1 MKSVFC
7 FLFLAALAV
16 ALALLVGGNTATVTL
31 FWVPYRVDMSFNLV
45 LFTLVLAFVM
55 LYLALRGWITLRR
68 LPEQAHRW
76 RVHQM
81 ERAVYIALLDA
92 LAYLMSGRFVRAQS
106 AAEKALEQLAGLEP
120 DGFAHHEQIALQA
133 RWLAAE
139 SAKALGNMS
148 RCDELVQAMLDAP
161 VTRSAAPAREAAVLR
176 AATWAVE
183 ARDPAIAARR
193 LAELPQGAL
202 RRIQVLRLRLRLAQ
216 LQHDTHAALD
226 MVRLLTKHHAFTPR
240 VAASVLRGLIL
251 DALRETH
258 DEGQL
263 LKVWQSLDKT
273 ERATP
278 ELALALLD
286 RWQMLSGQAQGGL
299 GAEGDDENVQTAGLR
314 SVLTQCIE
322 TVWSAYGS
330 LPSDLQHRLV
340 LHVERQLPQLDAGW
354 LAQIERQQQAHPA
367 DVGLQYLA
375 GQAFMQ
381 RQLWGKAAFLLG
393 QASHAALPVELARR
407 TWCSLARLAEN
418 RGDEAAAQSAWKR
431 AAQVC

>member
-1 MKSVFC
+1 MKSVFG

-31 FWVPYRVDMSFNLV
+31 FWVPYRVDMSLNLV
-45 LFTLVLAFVM
+45 LFGLVAVFVL
-55 LYLALRGWITLRR
+55 LYLAVRGWVMLRR

-76 RVHQM
+76 RLHQM
-81 ERAVYIALLDA
+81 ERAVYISVLDA

-106 AAEKALEQLAGLEP
+106 AAERALEQLASLVP
-120 DGFAHHEQIALQA
+120 DDFAHHEQVVVQA

-139 SAKALGNMS
+139 SAKALGNQPL
-148 RCDELVQAMLDAP
+148 CEHHLQVLLDHPAP
-161 VTRSAAPAREAAVLR
+161 RSALPAREAALLR

-183 ARDPAIAARR
+183 ARDASTATQR

-216 LQHDTHAALD
+216 LQRDTHVALD
-226 MVRLLTKHHAFTPR
+226 MVRLLTKHHAFNPR

-258 DEGQL
+258 DGSQL
-263 LKVWQSLDKT
+263 LKVWQSLDKS

-286 RWQMLSGQAQGGL
+286 RWEVVRGQSPSGEDAPDEGQA
-299 GAEGDDENVQTAGLR
+299 AGMR
-314 SVLTQCIE
+314 RALTQCID
-322 TVWSAYGS
+322 TAWGAYES

-354 LAQIERQQQAHPA
+354 LAQIERKQQAHPA
-367 DVGLQYLA
+367 EAGLQYLA

-393 QASHAALPVELARR
+393 QASHAVQPPELARR
-407 TWCSLARLAEN
+407 TWCSLARLAEE
-418 RGDEAAAQSAWKR
+418 RGDDKAAQAAWKQ